1 MRFTKIFSYKKGR
14 FDFIS
19 FLFSKKTLIYYNIHK
34 VLDFSELGISEEK
47 EDVDVDR

>member
-1 MRFTKIFSYKKGR
+1 MDTSRDIEHMM
-14 FDFIS
+14 DF
-19 FLFSKKTLIYYNIHK
+19 YNIHK